1 MIGILFLFKKKKPK
15 STTNNLSHIYTQFLN
30 DFAATVNKE
39 TAASLSEV
47 FHEDLIYARRGS

>member
-1 MIGILFLFKKKKPK
+1 
-15 STTNNLSHIYTQFLN
+15 LN